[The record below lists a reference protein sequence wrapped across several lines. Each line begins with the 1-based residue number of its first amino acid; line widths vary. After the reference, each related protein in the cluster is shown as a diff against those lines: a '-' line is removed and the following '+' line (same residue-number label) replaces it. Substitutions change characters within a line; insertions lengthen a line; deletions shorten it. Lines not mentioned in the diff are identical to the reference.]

1 MYGKELSMS
10 INTKQ
15 NVKCPGCG
23 QLGDIT
29 VWSSITVKDSEDL
42 KKDLL
47 AGKVNIFRCSVCG
60 HTGFMPTPLLY
71 NDEDKKLMISFSP
84 CADDV
89 SAKKQYDEICK
100 TSKESGEMKA
110 LEGYNLRFV
119 TDYNEMLE
127 KILIFDNG
135 LNDKAVEIIKLLIM
149 MQEPEKADDRKCRF
163 GKLDGDN
170 MEFMVQDFKE
180 QQVYTSSVPK
190 ASYDSIWQN
199 LKTSGV
205 KDYSFGWEC
214 VNSAYAT
221 ALLNGINNKFY

>member
-1 MYGKELSMS
+1 MS

-15 NVKCPGCG
+15 NVKCPECG
-23 QLGDIT
+23 QMGDIT

-42 KKDLL
+42 KKDFL
-47 AGKVNIFRCSVCG
+47 AGKVNIFRCASCG
-60 HTGFMPTPLLY
+60 HMGLMPTPLLY

-84 CADDV
+84 CTDDAV
-89 SAKKQYDEICK
+89 AKKQYDEICRA
-100 TSKESGEMKA
+100 SKDSGEMKA

-135 LNDKAVEIIKLLIM
+135 LNDKAIEIIKLLIM
-149 MQEPEKADDRKCRF
+149 MQEPEKADSRKCRF
-163 GKLDGDN
+163 GKLDGEN

-190 ASYDSIWQN
+190 ETYDSIWNN
-199 LKTSGV
+199 LKKSGV